1 MPQQEQASLWSDTA
15 VKTLDVRSGTVP
27 PGGVLSET
35 GLGSNQLLL
44 AIGGQGGLVMNGEG
58 CHVQASFACH
68 AAKGSAY
75 TLSAGTDNIHYTA
88 ISYKAIPVAGAAH
101 VLFPQ
106 RNHPLRTSFIHHSG
120 SPAEL
125 HMAAERIA
133 AKWSRGEG
141 LERFHANA
149 LLQGMLYELMMEHER
164 GQGGGEPD
172 MVEVVAAY
180 IEGHYRQELG
190 LKELAALAGC
200 GVRQLQRR
208 FKQEK
213 RLGPMEYVIRLRME
227 SAERMLR
234 YTDASI
240 GEIAERTGYRDM
252 YYFSRAFKKH
262 YGVPPLLYRRAA
274 ASEQGTVTVP
284 SGLPERLAFPH
295 GSAQG
300 PGISH
305 LRGEYRVTAAP
316 RRIAVLDVQ
325 YADHLHAL
333 GISPAGSVGFG
344 SGALNFPAYFR
355 ERLVATEMLGTYEY
369 PDLQAVERLR
379 PDLIICTEVHAPHYE
394 RLSQVAPTIMFKRN
408 ESWQTILRLFGEL
421 TGKQAEAERM
431 IADYLRRTALLSAEL
446 APVLAG
452 KSVALIRPRESIVRV
467 HTASHRTGAVL
478 YRDLGLPAPLFVA
491 DTASDTAYHI
501 SVDRLPA
508 VQANYY
514 FLLSNEKMQE
524 GISMIEHSVR
534 GMLGAD
540 QRQLIYPVDAATW
553 IGCYGPTGINCI
565 LDQVAQALLA

>member
-15 VKTLDVRSGTVP
+15 VKMLDVRSGTVP

-35 GLGSNQLLL
+35 ELAANQLLL

-58 CHVQASFACH
+58 SHVQASFACH

-75 TLSAGTDNIHYTA
+75 TLSAGSDNIHYTA

-106 RNHPLRTSFIHHSG
+106 HNHPLRTSFVHHSAP
-120 SPAEL
+120 PAEL
-125 HMAAERIA
+125 HMTAERIA
-133 AKWSRGEG
+133 AIWSLGEG

-149 LLQGMLYELMMEHER
+149 LLQGMLYELIMEHER
-164 GQGGGEPD
+164 GQGGREPD

-180 IEGHYRQELG
+180 IAGHYRQELG

-213 RLGPMEYVIRLRME
+213 RLGPMEYVIQLRME

-262 YGVPPLLYRRAA
+262 YGVPPQLYRRNA
-274 ASEQGTVTVP
+274 ASDPGTITVP
-284 SGLPERLAFPH
+284 AGLPERLASPQ
-295 GSAQG
+295 GSIQG
-300 PGISH
+300 LVIPH
-305 LRGEYRVTAAP
+305 LRGEYLVTAAP
-316 RRIAVLDVQ
+316 QRIAVLDVQ

-344 SGALNFPAYFR
+344 SGALNFPPYFR
-355 ERLVATEMLGTYEY
+355 ERLTATEMLGTYEY
-369 PDLQAVERLR
+369 PDLQAVERLC

-394 RLSQVAPTIMFKRN
+394 RLRRVAPTIMFKRN

-421 TGKQAEAERM
+421 TGKQEEAEHI

-478 YRDLGLPAPLFVA
+478 YRDLGLPAPRFVA
-491 DTASDTAYHI
+491 EPASDTAYHI

-508 VQANYY
+508 VHANYY
-514 FLLSNEKMQE
+514 FLLSNERMQE
-524 GISMIEHSVR
+524 GISITEHSVR

>member
-15 VKTLDVRSGTVP
+15 VKMLDVRSGTVP

-35 GLGSNQLLL
+35 GLAASQLLL

-58 CHVQASFACH
+58 CHVQASFVCH

-75 TLSAGTDNIHYTA
+75 TLSAESDNIHYTA

-149 LLQGMLYELMMEHER
+149 LLQGMLYELIMEHER
-164 GQGGGEPD
+164 GQGGVEPD

-262 YGVPPLLYRRAA
+262 YGVPRSSLGALPLQIQLRSPLLRDGQSAW
-274 ASEQGTVTVP
+274 P
-284 SGLPERLAFPH
+284 SRT
-295 GSAQG
+295 
-300 PGISH
+300 SH
-305 LRGEYRVTAAP
+305 HRV
-316 RRIAVLDVQ
+316 R
-325 YADHLHAL
+325 
-333 GISPAGSVGFG
+333 
-344 SGALNFPAYFR
+344 
-355 ERLVATEMLGTYEY
+355 
-369 PDLQAVERLR
+369 
-379 PDLIICTEVHAPHYE
+379 
-394 RLSQVAPTIMFKRN
+394 
-408 ESWQTILRLFGEL
+408 
-421 TGKQAEAERM
+421 
-431 IADYLRRTALLSAEL
+431 
-446 APVLAG
+446 
-452 KSVALIRPRESIVRV
+452 
-467 HTASHRTGAVL
+467 
-478 YRDLGLPAPLFVA
+478 
-491 DTASDTAYHI
+491 
-501 SVDRLPA
+501 
-508 VQANYY
+508 
-514 FLLSNEKMQE
+514 
-524 GISMIEHSVR
+524 
-534 GMLGAD
+534 
-540 QRQLIYPVDAATW
+540 
-553 IGCYGPTGINCI
+553 
-565 LDQVAQALLA
+565 